1 MHKHE
6 KERLQKKNDS
16 LKVNLVL
23 NLNNHRVSTN
33 LR

>member
-16 LKVNLVL
+16 LKVNFSLQTYKL
-23 NLNNHRVSTN
+23 LS
-33 LR
+33 